1 MLRFCLSF
9 VSRMMLFSILTLL
22 TFPGTVKAST
32 FYDFWATS
40 QNPDY
45 SDFSLTYN
53 DVDGD
58 AKFSIDELVEG
69 SFSGVQMY
77 TYWLTVIGSVPVN
90 SPQSP
95 LTDGDKSRWGFLI
108 PSPEGGGPLV
118 GSMDYPQEW
127 TYRQSTVPIH
137 ASAFLLGTGLI
148 PLAWAHRK
156 KLLGR

>member
-1 MLRFCLSF
+1 
-9 VSRMMLFSILTLL
+9 MMLFSILILL

-32 FYDFWATS
+32 FYNFLATS

-69 SFSGVQMY
+69 SFSGIQMNI
-77 TYWLTVIGSVPVN
+77 YWHTVLGSVPVN
-90 SPQSP
+90 SPESP
-95 LTDGDKSRWGFLI
+95 LTDGDKSRWGFLNPPI
-108 PSPEGGGPLV
+108 VASMAYPE
-118 GSMDYPQEW
+118 EW
-127 TYRQSTVPIH
+127 TYRQSPVPIP
-137 ASAFLLGTGLI
+137 ASAYLLGTGLI
-148 PLAWAHRK
+148 PLMWAHRK